1 MQPGQ
6 MMPEEM
12 TSRRWPGQRRRGL
25 KIETRRVGNTLEPFE
40 PKKSASW
47 FGSSKP
53 KKKADVTVSGDDSSE
68 GSSGSSG
75 SQSTYQ
81 PKEHTEYGGDVVK
94 WGETN
99 LKNSP
104 KECYDDCAALSD
116 TKHNGG
122 CNVWVYC
129 PLVGGCSGQPHKA
142 CWLKRQ
148 GRPEIPTGTSDDTNP
163 WVSGSMVRFF
173 LLVLV
178 YGN

>member
-1 MQPGQ
+1 
-6 MMPEEM
+6 M
-12 TSRRWPGQRRRGL
+12 TRATQGP
-25 KIETRRVGNTLEPFE
+25 
-40 PKKSASW
+40 
-47 FGSSKP
+47 
-53 KKKADVTVSGDDSSE
+53 
-68 GSSGSSG
+68 SG
-75 SQSTYQ
+75 SQSTYA

-129 PLVGGCSGQPHKA
+129 PVVGGCSGQPHKA

-173 LLVLV
+173 LSILV